1 MEKQI
6 HNYIDKKTEETI
18 INKLRTAGCVFA
30 EDEARLL
37 ISEAQTLD
45 KLTDMVEQRATGLPI
60 EHIVGWADFCGIR
73 IEVEQGVFIPRR
85 RTEFLVQQAA
95 SLTTPGS
102 IIVDLCC
109 GTGAVGTALAK
120 FIGHIE
126 LYATDIDS
134 ASVKCARHNTT
145 FFGGNV
151 YKGDLYHPL
160 PSALHNRVDILVAN
174 APYVP
179 TDLIELLPQEARKY
193 EKRVAF
199 DGGMGGLDVQKRVAS
214 EAPIW
219 LAPGGYLL
227 VETSQKQAL
236 QTAEILAQN
245 GLIPKVTHCVE
256 LDATVV
262 IGTQVSRV
270 NTACKALT

>member
-1 MEKQI
+1 M
-6 HNYIDKKTEETI
+6 DKKTEEII

-30 EDEARLL
+30 EEEARLL

-45 KLTDMVEQRATGLPI
+45 KLTDMVEQRTTGLPL

-109 GTGAVGTALAK
+109 GTGAVGAALAK
-120 FIGHIE
+120 IIGHIE
-126 LYATDIDS
+126 LYATDIDP

-145 FFGGNV
+145 FFWGNV

-179 TDLIELLPQEARKY
+179 TDSMELLPQEARKY
-193 EKRVAF
+193 EIRAAL
-199 DGGMGGLDVQKRVAS
+199 DGGEKGLDVQRRVAA

-219 LAPGGYLL
+219 LAPGGHLL

-236 QTAEILAQN
+236 QTAEIFAEN
-245 GLIPKVTHCVE
+245 GLIPKVANCVE

-262 IGTQVSRV
+262 IGTQTNRM
-270 NTACKALT
+270 NMNCKILT

>member
-1 MEKQI
+1 M
-6 HNYIDKKTEETI
+6 DKKTEEII

-30 EDEARLL
+30 EEEARLL

-45 KLTDMVEQRATGLPI
+45 KLTDMVEQRTTGLPL

-109 GTGAVGTALAK
+109 GTGAVGAALAK
-120 FIGHIE
+120 IIGHIE
-126 LYATDIDS
+126 LYATDIDP

-179 TDLIELLPQEARKY
+179 TDSMGLLPQEARKY

-199 DGGMGGLDVQKRVAS
+199 DGGMGGLAVQKRVAS

-236 QTAEILAQN
+236 QTAKILAQN

-270 NTACKALT
+270 NQACKALT

>member
-6 HNYIDKKTEETI
+6 HNYIDKKTEEII

-37 ISEAQTLD
+37 ISEAQTMDTLIG
-45 KLTDMVEQRATGLPI
+45 MVERRATGLPI